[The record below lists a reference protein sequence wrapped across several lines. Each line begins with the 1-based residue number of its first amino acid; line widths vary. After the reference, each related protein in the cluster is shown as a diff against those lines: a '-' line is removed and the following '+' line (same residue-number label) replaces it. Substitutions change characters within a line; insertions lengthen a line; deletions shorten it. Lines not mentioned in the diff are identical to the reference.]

1 MRTRITP
8 DTDTFHAVTAAAAT
22 TLTDGSKKKSSTEFR
37 WTDDEVALLLK
48 CFADFQSQKEYQ
60 GTNWEDTRNKY
71 EKMKK
76 SFID

>member
-1 MRTRITP
+1 MAP
-8 DTDTFHAVTAAAAT
+8 
-22 TLTDGSKKKSSTEFR
+22 KKSSTEFR

-76 SFID
+76 NFID